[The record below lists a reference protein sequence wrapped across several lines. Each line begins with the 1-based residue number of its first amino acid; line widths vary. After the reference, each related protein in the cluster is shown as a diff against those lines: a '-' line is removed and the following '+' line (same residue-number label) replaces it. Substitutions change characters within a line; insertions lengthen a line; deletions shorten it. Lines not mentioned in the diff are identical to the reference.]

1 MTSWL
6 ERRAV
11 WQYALILL
19 IGSVLCELL
28 VFAILDSLGHRSFDI
43 TLFTAAAVG
52 VALVGM
58 PGPVWQ
64 QKKRRETAAQQVAD
78 TQH

>member
-1 MTSWL
+1 M
-6 ERRAV
+6 
-11 WQYALILL
+11 
-19 IGSVLCELL
+19 LCELL
-28 VFAILDSLGHRSFDI
+28 VFAILDSLGHPSFDI

-64 QKKRRETAAQQVAD
+64 QKKRWETAARRVAD

>member
-1 MTSWL
+1 MMSWL

-19 IGSVLCELL
+19 VGSVLCELL
-28 VFAILDSLGHRSFDI
+28 VFALMDSLGHRSFDI
-43 TLFTAAAVG
+43 TLFAAVAVG

-64 QKKRRETAAQQVAD
+64 QKKRRETAPPL
-78 TQH
+78 